1 MSQDLEKWNRLTR
14 VLIWVTGVAAAVVV
28 LLIFM
33 PLFMQAEHL
42 RRQNFELQHQIEEI
56 RASNDKIAAQILAL
70 QNDPRAV
77 EKEARE
83 TLGLAKPHETIY
95 RFQENN
101 DAKAPKH

>member
-56 RASNDKIAAQILAL
+56 RASNDKLAAQILAL

-77 EKEARE
+77 EKTARE
-83 TLGLAKPHETIY
+83 DLGLAKPNETIY
-95 RFQENN
+95 RFQDAN
-101 DAKAPKH
+101 DAKVPRH